1 LSSSYKQHF
10 SRFHAAAPQRLHFA
24 AHSHHYWPDVTFE
37 AQMQCWED
45 AARLTGGKWDVVL
58 GEVMPAVQRGIARH
72 LGLPDP
78 ASLAFAPNTHE
89 FVKRLL
95 SCLPAARPP
104 RILTSDGEFHSFTRQ
119 IARLEEDDLAAVTRV
134 AVEPFADFQERFIAA
149 AGEGVYD
156 LIFVSQVFFNS
167 GFALTDLAGLVAG
180 LPAEGFVVLDGY
192 HGFLARPSE
201 LGAVAD
207 RVFYLAGGYKYAMSG
222 EGVCFLHAPPG
233 YGARP
238 RDTGWYAAFGA
249 LAQGAGGGVAYAEDG
264 GRFFGATFD
273 PVGLYRMRAVLRLLD
288 ELGLDAAAI
297 HAHARG
303 LQDLFL
309 AGLRS
314 AASGLLPPERLLID
328 PARQPCGNF
337 LTFDLGSEAAASA
350 AHARLKRAGIATDFR
365 GARLR
370 LGFGLY
376 QDADDVAELLRRLA
390 AL

>member
-1 LSSSYKQHF
+1 
-10 SRFHAAAPQRLHFA
+10 
-24 AHSHHYWPDVTFE
+24 
-37 AQMQCWED
+37 
-45 AARLTGGKWDVVL
+45 
-58 GEVMPAVQRGIARH
+58 
-72 LGLPDP
+72 
-78 ASLAFAPNTHE
+78 
-89 FVKRLL
+89 
-95 SCLPAARPP
+95 
-104 RILTSDGEFHSFTRQ
+104 
-119 IARLEEDDLAAVTRV
+119 
-134 AVEPFADFQERFIAA
+134 
-149 AGEGVYD
+149 
-156 LIFVSQVFFNS
+156 
-167 GFALTDLAGLVAG
+167 
-180 LPAEGFVVLDGY
+180 
-192 HGFLARPSE
+192 
-201 LGAVAD
+201 
-207 RVFYLAGGYKYAMSG
+207 VFYLAGGYKYAMSG

-249 LAQGAGGGVAYAEDG
+249 LAQGAGGGVAYADDG

-273 PVGLYRMRAVLRLLD
+273 PVGLYRMQAVLRLLE